1 MISMI
6 EGGLAEVTTVQSADG
21 RRSIRVGN
29 TRLLDIIGDGADMV
43 IECKGSKRDPVRANP
58 KDVLRVLDRM
68 VTESERKVI

>member
-6 EGGLAEVTTVQSADG
+6 EGGLAEVTTTQSGDG
-21 RRSIRVGN
+21 RRSLKVGN
-29 TRLLDIIGDGADMV
+29 TRLLDIIGSGADMV